1 MDLWKAERI
10 PSIMAVMTPFPYSV
24 NIDESIVRAEEIM
37 RLHGVRHVPVEED
50 GEIVGIAT
58 QRDIG
63 RLVNPA
69 LDASGRARIQVRRI
83 CVRDPYIVDL
93 DERLDRVLL
102 EMADRHLG
110 SALVVRK
117 GKLVGI
123 FTVTDACRVLAQ
135 VLHSRFGPS
144 GGGHTAA

>member
-1 MDLWKAERI
+1 MDLWRAERI
-10 PSIMAVMTPFPYSV
+10 PAIKAVMTPFPYSV
-24 NIDESIVRAEEIM
+24 NIDDAISCAEEIM
-37 RLHGVRHVPVEED
+37 RLHGVRHVPVEEE

-63 RLVNPA
+63 HLVNPA
-69 LDASGRARIQVRRI
+69 LDAQGRGRIRVRQI
-83 CVRDPYIVDL
+83 CVRDPYIVNL
-93 DERLDRVLL
+93 EERLDRVLL
-102 EMADRHLG
+102 QMVERHLG

-144 GGGHTAA
+144 GGGDSAA